1 MEVQDVSEV
10 FTKIPGLFKPDAAKG
25 LDAVFQ
31 FEITGDE
38 GGSWHVTIRDNT
50 CRAEEGN
57 HADPTVKLTMSQ
69 ETWMGIVNKELGGIQ
84 AFMSGKLNVSGD
96 IMLAQKIPDLFAF

>member
-1 MEVQDVSEV
+1 MTIQDVSEV
-10 FTKIPGLFKPDAAKG
+10 FTKIPDAFNPDAAAG

-31 FEITGDE
+31 FDITGDQ
-38 GGSWHVTIRDNT
+38 GGSWYVTIRDKSCHT
-50 CRAEEGN
+50 EEGN

-69 ETWMGIVNKELGGIQ
+69 ETWLGIVNKELGGIQ

-96 IMLAQKIPDLFAF
+96 IMLAQKIPDLFTL